1 MVTVGNQTYRG
12 DHFKMYENSESLC
25 CVTGTSIVF
34 ILFNYTSKTNKV
46 IEKEI
51 RFVVSRSG
59 GGGGELDEGGQKV

>member
-1 MVTVGNQTYRG
+1 
-12 DHFKMYENSESLC
+12 MYENSESLC